1 MPKSRSTH
9 ARRHQKPPRIRRLT
23 PPGSPPATLKVA
35 SNATKPIATIVK
47 FNEHQYHEEVRETLA
62 GLNHEV
68 EPGSVT
74 WVQVKGYG
82 DVEAIEKLGASF
94 GLHGLAMEDAVN
106 THQRSKVEVYDDHL
120 FVVLRMVTV
129 NEHIESEQLGLFLG
143 KNFVITFQ
151 KGDTDCLA
159 PVRERLKKGRGRI
172 RSLGADFLTY
182 SIIDAVVDAYFPVV
196 DIFAE
201 KLEVLDDKVSTG
213 APQSVI
219 DDIHDVRAN
228 LTALRRLVQPLRD
241 SLVMLMPDPHALVG
255 NETQFYL
262 RDCFGHTIQLT
273 ELLDT
278 YRETCS
284 NLRDYYMTSINNR
297 TNEIMKTLTVV
308 ATIFIPL
315 SFIAS
320 LYGMNFNT
328 NLPGN
333 MPELNWPYGYLAV
346 VMLMGLVGTGQLLF
360 IWRKG
365 WLGT

>member
-1 MPKSRSTH
+1 MPKSRRSH
-9 ARRHQKPPRIRRLT
+9 NHRHRKPPRIRRLT

-35 SNATKPIATIVK
+35 SNATKPVATVVK
-47 FNEHQYHEEVRETLA
+47 YNEQRYDEEVRQSLA
-62 GLNHEV
+62 GLANEV
-68 EPGSVT
+68 EPGTVT

-82 DVEAIEKLGASF
+82 DVAAIEKLGVSF
-94 GLHGLAMEDAVN
+94 GLHGLAMEDSVN

-129 NEHIESEQLGLFLG
+129 KEHIESEQLSLFLG
-143 KNFVITFQ
+143 KNFVLTFQ
-151 KGDTDCLA
+151 TGDADCLA
-159 PVRERLKKGRGRI
+159 PIRERLKKGRGRI
-172 RSLGADFLTY
+172 RTLGADFLTY

-196 DIFAE
+196 DLFAE
-201 KLEVLDDKVSTG
+201 KLESLDEKISTG
-213 APQSVI
+213 APQNII

-228 LTALRRLVQPLRD
+228 LMALRRVIQPLRD

-262 RDCFGHTIQLT
+262 RDCFDHTIQLT

-284 NLRDYYMTSINNR
+284 SLRDYYMTAINNR
-297 TNEIMKTLTVV
+297 TNEIMKTLTIV

-328 NLPGN
+328 SLPGN
-333 MPELNWPYGYLAV
+333 MPELNFPYGYLAV
-346 VMLMGLVGTGQLLF
+346 VTMMGIVGIGQLFF

-365 WLGT
+365 WLGK